1 PIYTRPRYLAATKLD
16 GCHLKQCKI
25 GDGSDIQDAEIE
37 HTVIGIRSIVGPRV
51 KLTNTVMMGADFYE
65 TPEDKKRN
73 KQKGIPNV
81 GIGPGCVIDN
91 AIIDKNARIG
101 ENVTIQNAKN
111 IREAERDAYAI
122 RDGIVVITKDAI
134 IPSGT
139 AI

>member
-1 PIYTRPRYLAATKLD
+1 
-16 GCHLKQCKI
+16 
-25 GDGSDIQDAEIE
+25 
-37 HTVIGIRSIVGPRV
+37 
-51 KLTNTVMMGADFYE
+51 MMGADFYE
-65 TPEDKKRN
+65 TPEDRKRN

-101 ENVTIQNAKN
+101 KTSPSQNAKN
-111 IREAERDAYAI
+111 IRDTERDAYAI

-139 AI
+139 VI

>member
-1 PIYTRPRYLAATKLD
+1 
-16 GCHLKQCKI
+16 
-25 GDGSDIQDAEIE
+25 
-37 HTVIGIRSIVGPRV
+37 
-51 KLTNTVMMGADFYE
+51 MMGADFYE

-73 KQKGIPNV
+73 QQKGIPNI

-101 ENVTIQNAKN
+101 KNVTIQNAKN

-134 IPSGT
+134 IPAGT
-139 AI
+139 VI